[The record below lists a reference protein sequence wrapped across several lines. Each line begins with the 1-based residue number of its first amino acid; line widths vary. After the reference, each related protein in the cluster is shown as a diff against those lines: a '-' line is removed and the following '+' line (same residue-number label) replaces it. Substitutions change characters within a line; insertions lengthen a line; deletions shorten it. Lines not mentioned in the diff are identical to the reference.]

1 MVCLGSNGRMV
12 VGADNT
18 TELWRP
24 LLLFSSYYLK
34 KRPCQRNSNPY
45 RWIDHLSSTPFPKGP
60 RISFVVA
67 MVGWSISR

>member
-34 KRPCQRNSNPY
+34 KTS
-45 RWIDHLSSTPFPKGP
+45 LSAEFKP
-60 RISFVVA
+60 ISLD
-67 MVGWSISR
+67 